1 MNRDRA
7 ITAFETAGACVTLL
21 RGAIDD
27 AAIATTEMDAYGWSA
42 VHWTVSL

>member
-7 ITAFETAGACVTLL
+7 IPAFETAGAFAMLL

-27 AAIATTEMDAYGWSA
+27 TTIATTEMDAYCRSA